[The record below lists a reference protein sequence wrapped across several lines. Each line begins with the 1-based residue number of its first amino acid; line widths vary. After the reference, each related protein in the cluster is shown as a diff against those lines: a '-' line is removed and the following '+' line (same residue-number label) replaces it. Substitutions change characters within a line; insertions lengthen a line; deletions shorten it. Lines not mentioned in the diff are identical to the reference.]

1 LIGQNRS
8 VFARTARLTAGPAHC
23 RTHEEF
29 PMNKRFLD
37 LIDRTA
43 EILLVGIGAVM
54 TVVVCAQVLLRYGF
68 AGSFDWAEET
78 ARLCFVWLIF
88 LAMPLAVKRGIH
100 VSVEIFTNLLPAK
113 AQKVLKRLTLLL
125 SAVLMIIVIYYSIV
139 VLRKT
144 WYEMLLTIDI
154 SVGWFTVPVMVGA
167 FHSALHLI
175 DQAIHGLPEKNI
187 VDAEG
192 LE

>member
-1 LIGQNRS
+1 
-8 VFARTARLTAGPAHC
+8 
-23 RTHEEF
+23 
-29 PMNKRFLD
+29 M
-37 LIDRTA
+37 
-43 EILLVGIGAVM
+43 M

-100 VSVEIFTNLLPAK
+100 VSVEIFTNLLPVGTRK
-113 AQKVLKRLTLLL
+113 GLQRLTSIL
-125 SAVLMIIVIYYSIV
+125 SAVLMAIVVYYSFI

-144 WYEMLLTIDI
+144 WYETLLTIDI
-154 SVGWFTVPVMVGA
+154 SVGWFTVPVLIGA
-167 FHSALHLI
+167 LHSALHLI
-175 DQAIHGLPEKNI
+175 DQAIHGLPEKI
-187 VDAEG
+187 TVEDVEG